1 MKVMMPNAPTP
12 YSVTRL
18 YPVISDVFSA
28 PGTGRRAQEQS
39 LEPIQGETIAKIFA
53 QERRQV
59 NNSPVD
65 QTPVQSQSYT
75 FQEELEPSHTQDISP
90 RSRTQGTT

>member
-1 MKVMMPNAPTP
+1 MKVMTPNAPTP

-39 LEPIQGETIAKIFA
+39 PEP
-53 QERRQV
+53 V
-59 NNSPVD
+59 
-65 QTPVQSQSYT
+65 
-75 FQEELEPSHTQDISP
+75 
-90 RSRTQGTT
+90 